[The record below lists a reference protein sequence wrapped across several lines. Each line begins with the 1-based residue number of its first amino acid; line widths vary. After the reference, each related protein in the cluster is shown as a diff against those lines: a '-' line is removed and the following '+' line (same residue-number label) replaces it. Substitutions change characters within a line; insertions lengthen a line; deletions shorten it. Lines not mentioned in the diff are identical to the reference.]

1 MINKIGKITIYVENQ
16 EKAKEFWTG
25 KVGFVVKA
33 ENPMGPNMTWLEV
46 GPSEDEF
53 TTFVLYEKKL
63 MKAQNP
69 DINTGHP
76 SVLLSTNNIDETYN
90 KLKEK
95 NVKVDEL
102 MKMPYGS
109 MFTFYDQDGNQ
120 YLVREDRY

>member
-16 EKAKEFWTG
+16 EKAKEFWTE